1 MPTAALPILLV
12 LLSGT
17 VAHAHAPL
25 FLLEAL
31 LNPDG
36 DPIVVLGASFN
47 F

>member
-17 VAHAHAPL
+17 VAHAPL

-36 DPIVVLGASFN
+36 DPIVVLGASFS